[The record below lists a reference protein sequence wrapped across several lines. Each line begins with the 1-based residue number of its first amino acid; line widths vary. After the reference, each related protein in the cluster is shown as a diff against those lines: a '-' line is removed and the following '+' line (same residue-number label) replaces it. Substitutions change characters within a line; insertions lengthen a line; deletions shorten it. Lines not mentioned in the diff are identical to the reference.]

1 MLRIALQAG
10 DLCASAVKKYLKIK
24 ESMIPEKIIRAEL
37 DRTIRETDFP
47 GLGAKETG
55 KVRDSYL
62 QPGRRVLIVT
72 DRISAFD
79 RVLGTIPFK
88 GQVLN
93 QLAAFWFEQ
102 TKKLVHNHVLDV
114 PDPNVMVVA
123 ECEQL
128 PIEMVVRGY
137 ITGVTKT
144 SLWFNYQ
151 QGIRNYCGNVLPEGF
166 RRDQKLPKPIIT
178 PTTKLEAHDRP
189 VSREEAIKEG
199 LVTAET
205 FDEAANIC
213 LRLFDYGQ
221 NFART
226 RGLILV
232 DTKYELGRRGGKLI
246 VSDEI
251 HTPDSSRYWHADSYE
266 SLFSAGKDQRKLDK
280 EYVRE
285 WYAGKGFRGEGTP
298 PSMPAEVR
306 IEAAKRYIAAYE
318 TITGK
323 EFEITGEPAKE
334 RMERNLRENGY
345 LK

>member
-1 MLRIALQAG
+1 MI
-10 DLCASAVKKYLKIK
+10 SA
-24 ESMIPEKIIRAEL
+24 ER
-37 DRTIRETDFP
+37 IREELKRPLAETDLR
-47 GLGAKETG
+47 GLGTRETG
-55 KVRDSYL
+55 KVRDSYI
-62 QPGRRVLIVT
+62 QQNKRILIVT

-102 TKKLVHNHVLDV
+102 TRGVAPNHVVDV

-128 PIEMVVRGY
+128 PIEIIVRGY

-151 QGIRNYCGNVLPEGF
+151 QGIRNYCGNILPEGL
-166 RRDQKLPKPIIT
+166 RKDQKLPRPIIT

-189 VSREEAIKEG
+189 VSREDAVGEG

-213 LRLFDYGQ
+213 MKLFDYGQ
-221 NFART
+221 KFARR

-232 DTKYELGRRGGKLI
+232 DTKYELGRRDGALT

-251 HTPDSSRYWHADSYE
+251 HTPDSSRYWYADSYE
-266 SLFSAGKDQRKLDK
+266 TLFAAGKDQRKLDK

-285 WYAGKGFRGEGTP
+285 WYAARGFRGEGTP
-298 PSMPAEVR
+298 PPMPDEVR
-306 IEAAKRYIAAYE
+306 IEAAKRYIETYE
-318 TITGK
+318 IITGK
-323 EFEITGEPAKE
+323 EFEATEGPAIS
-334 RMERNLRENGY
+334 RMEKNLKAKGY
-345 LK
+345 LR